1 MVLAPGDVFLN
12 ADFGYQPP
20 AAQNNS
26 IGDTVWFDA
35 DADGVGQGCA
45 GERPNEGIPGVTVA
59 LIKDVNGDGAWD
71 AGEPIIA
78 TTPPTPTATTCSPAC
93 RTASTWCG

>member
-1 MVLAPGDVFLN
+1 MILAPGDVFLN

-35 DADGVGQGCA
+35 DANSMGPA
-45 GERPNEGIPGVTVA
+45 GTA
-59 LIKDVNGDGAWD
+59 GA
-71 AGEPIIA
+71 A
-78 TTPPTPTATTCSPAC
+78 TDNQ
-93 RTASTWCG
+93 